1 VNIVN
6 QNIFLNYATI
16 LQINAKFE
24 EYIYDFPVL
33 CFMLYYTESIHLY
46 LQAAESERG
55 GERN

>member
-46 LQAAESERG
+46 LQAVESER
-55 GERN
+55 